1 MCIVLVL
8 AAGLPIIVAAV
19 VVAVMTVIFQHW
31 ELN

>member
-8 AAGLPIIVAAV
+8 AAGLPIIVAVV
-19 VVAVMTVIFQHW
+19 VVAVMIVIFQHW